1 MITRIMLFIVAA
13 CLIAAH
19 FLRMGNFV
27 ATALCL
33 AAPALF
39 FVRRRWS
46 LLLLQGLAYGAA
58 AVWVETAWQIAEMRR
73 AFGEPW
79 LRAALILADRRRR
92 QRAGRLPSARRALA
106 GALSPPLKRR
116 GRPPPVED
124 VPDGKH
130 GVAPDH
136 ARAGPAHHLPDALAH
151 DGLVAMHGAIGAGRL
166 GLAEHATL
174 QAPASVVVQLDAVV
188 AERRRL

>member
-79 LRAALILADRRRR
+79 LRAALILATVAAVSVLAGFLLRSAPLQERYRRR
-92 QRAGRLPSARRALA
+92 
-106 GALSPPLKRR
+106 
-116 GRPPPVED
+116 
-124 VPDGKH
+124 
-130 GVAPDH
+130 
-136 ARAGPAHHLPDALAH
+136 
-151 DGLVAMHGAIGAGRL
+151 
-166 GLAEHATL
+166 
-174 QAPASVVVQLDAVV
+174 
-188 AERRRL
+188 